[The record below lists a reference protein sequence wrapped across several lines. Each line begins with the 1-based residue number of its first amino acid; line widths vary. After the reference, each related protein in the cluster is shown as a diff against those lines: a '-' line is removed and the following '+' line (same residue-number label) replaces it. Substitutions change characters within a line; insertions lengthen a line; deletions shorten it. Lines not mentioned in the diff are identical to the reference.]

1 MQDNRKPLTENE
13 NLILFSEVEGICP
26 LCAKSLIYSKGGR
39 QYKIFEGA
47 HIYPLNPST
56 HEISLLKDEEKLS
69 EDVNDINNYIALCR
83 DCHRKFDNPR
93 TVAEYRKLLSIKK
106 QFIARNE
113 NRKQYSNYQ
122 IEYEIKAILTT
133 LASDIDWILE
143 PETLNLDAIKVDEK
157 ANGTLSRL
165 TKRKIKSDVAEYYL
179 FIKEQFTE
187 LDKTNGDT
195 FETIATQVKAFY
207 MVLKKA
213 GHTQEDIYQNLSEWL
228 SKKTENS
235 SLEACKI
242 VISFFV
248 QNCEV
253 FS

>member
-1 MQDNRKPLTENE
+1 MQDNRRTPTENE

-26 LCAKSLIYSKGGR
+26 LCAKSLIYTKGGK

-47 HIYPLNPST
+47 HIYPLNPSA
-56 HEISLLKDEEKLS
+56 HEIAILKDEEKLS
-69 EDVNDINNYIALCR
+69 DDVNDINNFIALCR
-83 DCHRKFDNPR
+83 DCHKKFDNPR
-93 TVAEYRKLLSIKK
+93 TVEEYRKLLSIKK
-106 QFIARNE
+106 KLIIKSE
-113 NRKQYSNYQ
+113 NRKQFSSYQ
-122 IEYEIKAILTT
+122 IEIEIKSILLK
-133 LASDIDWILE
+133 LANDDDWSLE
-143 PETLNLDAIKVDEK
+143 PEELSLDAIKVDEK
-157 ANGTLSRL
+157 ANKTLTRL

-179 FIKEQFTE
+179 FIKDQFAE
-187 LDKTNGDT
+187 LDKTNADT

-228 SKKTENS
+228 SKKTES
-235 SLEACKI
+235 SSIEACKI